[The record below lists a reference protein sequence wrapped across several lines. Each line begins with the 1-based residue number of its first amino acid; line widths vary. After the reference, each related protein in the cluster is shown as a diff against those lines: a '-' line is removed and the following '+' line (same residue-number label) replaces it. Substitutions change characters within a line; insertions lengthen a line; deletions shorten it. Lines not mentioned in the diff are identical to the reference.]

1 MNKRALTIIFV
12 TVFIDLLGFGIVI
25 PLLPLYAERFGA
37 SPMVIGWLLASY
49 LIAQAIAAPLLG
61 KLSDRIGRRPVL
73 IASLAGSAISF
84 TLLGLA
90 ETLPW
95 LFVARVFAGLAGG
108 SISAAKSYV
117 ADVTTPENRAKGMGF
132 LGAGIALGYV
142 FGPALGG
149 LLTHWHVTLPYF
161 VAGATAL
168 VNCFSALLFLPAPPK
183 NATHAVE
190 GEDLHALV
198 YAARLLMRP
207 KLGSYL
213 WMVFLITLSFS
224 SLTGT
229 FALLGQH
236 RFHYTPMHI
245 GLLLSFI
252 GLLAALVQGGLIGPL
267 VKRFRELPLATAG
280 SAMFAVGLALVPLAH
295 GTPLMLTAL
304 FLIGLGNSLNMPT
317 LLALVSREATA
328 GEQGRALGVQQSLES
343 VARIIGLVLG
353 GWLFAHAEWM
363 PYACSAGLMALA
375 TMFGLSHFAPRKP
388 SAGASAAK

>member
-37 SPMVIGWLLASY
+37 SPTVIGWLLASY

-90 ETLPW
+90 QTLPW
-95 LFVARVFAGLAGG
+95 LFVARVLAGLAGG
-108 SISAAKSYV
+108 SVSAAKSYI

-149 LLTHWHVTLPYF
+149 VLTHWHATLPYF
-161 VAGATAL
+161 VAGATSL
-168 VNCFSALLFLPAPPK
+168 LNCFSALLFLPAPPRTTPH
-183 NATHAVE
+183 ATD
-190 GEDLHALV
+190 EDLSALAHAG
-198 YAARLLMRP
+198 RLLVRP
-207 KLGSYL
+207 GLRSYL
-213 WMVFLITLSFS
+213 GMVFLITLSFS
-224 SLTGT
+224 LFTGT
-229 FALLGQH
+229 FALLAQH
-236 RFHYTPMHI
+236 RFDYTPAKI
-245 GLLLSFI
+245 GALLSFV
-252 GLLAALVQGGLIGPL
+252 GLMATLVQGGLIGPL

-280 SAMFAVGLALVPLAH
+280 AAMFAAGLALVPMAH
-295 GTPLMLTAL
+295 GLTLMLVAL
-304 FLIGLGNSLNMPT
+304 FLIGFGNSLNMPT
-317 LLALVSREATA
+317 LLALVSRAA
-328 GEQGRALGVQQSLES
+328 PAREQGRVLGVQQSLES

-353 GWLFAHAEWM
+353 GWLFARGEWE
-363 PYACSAGLMALA
+363 PYACGAGLMALA
-375 TMFGLSHFAPRKP
+375 TVFALSHFVSRRATP
-388 SAGASAAK
+388 S

>member
-1 MNKRALTIIFV
+1 MNKRALAIIFV

-37 SPMVIGWLLASY
+37 SPTVIGWLLASY

-61 KLSDRIGRRPVL
+61 RLSDRIGRRPVL
-73 IASLAGSAISF
+73 IASLAGSAASF

-95 LFVARVFAGLAGG
+95 LFVARVLAGLAGG
-108 SISAAKSYV
+108 SVSAAKSYI

-161 VAGATAL
+161 VAGATSL
-168 VNCFSALLFLPAPPK
+168 LNCVSALLFLPAPPK
-183 NATHAVE
+183 SATHAAE
-190 GEDLHALV
+190 DEDLHALV
-198 YAARLLMRP
+198 YAGRLLTRP
-207 KLGSYL
+207 RLGGYL

-224 SLTGT
+224 AFTGT

-236 RFHYTPMHI
+236 RFHYTPAQI
-245 GLLLSFI
+245 GLLLSFV
-252 GLLAALVQGGLIGPL
+252 GVMAAMVQGGLIGPL
-267 VKRFRELPLATAG
+267 VKRFSELPLATAG
-280 SAMFAVGLALVPLAH
+280 SVMFAAGLALVPLAH
-295 GTPLMLTAL
+295 GTALMLAAL
-304 FLIGLGNSLNMPT
+304 FLIGFGNSLNMPT
-317 LLALVSREATA
+317 LLALVSREAGA

-353 GWLFAHAEWM
+353 GWLFTRAEWM
-363 PYACSAGLMALA
+363 PYAAGAGMMALA
-375 TMFGLSHFAPRKP
+375 ACFALSHFAPGRATP
-388 SAGASAAK
+388 AAK

>member
-37 SPMVIGWLLASY
+37 SPTVIGWLLASY

-95 LFVARVFAGLAGG
+95 LFVARVLAGLAGG
-108 SISAAKSYV
+108 SVSAAKSYI

-149 LLTHWHVTLPYF
+149 LLTHWQVTLPYF

-168 VNCFSALLFLPAPPK
+168 LNCFSAMLFLPAPPRS
-183 NATHAVE
+183 
-190 GEDLHALV
+190 DLHAIEEEDLQPLV
-198 YAARLLMRP
+198 KARRLLVQPGLR
-207 KLGSYL
+207 GYL

-224 SLTGT
+224 LFTGT
-229 FALLGQH
+229 FALLCQH
-236 RFHYTPMHI
+236 QFRYTPAHI
-245 GLLLSFI
+245 GALLSFV
-252 GLLAALVQGGLIGPL
+252 GLMAALVQGGLIGPL
-267 VKRFRELPLATAG
+267 VKKFRELPLATVG
-280 SAMFAVGLALVPLAH
+280 SAMFAAGLGLVPLAH
-295 GTPLMLTAL
+295 GTGLMLAAL
-304 FLIGLGNSLNMPT
+304 FLIGFGNSLNMPT
-317 LLALVSREATA
+317 LLALVSREAA
-328 GEQGRALGVQQSLES
+328 ASEQGRVLGVQQSLES

-363 PYACSAGLMALA
+363 PYAGGAALMTLA
-375 TMFGLSHFAPRKP
+375 TGFALSHFV
-388 SAGASAAK
+388 AGRAARVPATK